1 MNWSDERYVKLYV
14 RNTAAWVL
22 WPWQSR
28 CLFPLLLRVADGS
41 GLIDCGR
48 RDRAQGIAALTA
60 VPIEVVEPALAGLL
74 EDGTIE
80 AVDGGVL
87 IPKFIE
93 AQETRQTP
101 AARKRA
107 QRERDRIKV
116 RENTKDVTRSHTK
129 SPQVTR
135 RHIES
140 PPVTTSH
147 TESQS
152 VTLSSAQLSSAQ
164 LFAGHEAVPP
174 APKPKREPSAAEAF
188 WVWGQDQADNQRPGR
203 VRSAPEPKKLNA
215 LLKAPLTQVGRKG
228 LELAWGRYL
237 ADPYA
242 AERDWP
248 LELFVSKF
256 SALHNAAAAQPQT
269 REEPKCVVLNPRI
282 ATR

>member
-1 MNWSDERYVKLYV
+1 MPYLVFDFDALERCPNVAVACGLKPEQVAYGLLHLWKWCWRAENDVVKPAHI
-14 RNTAAWVL
+14 RGFFA
-22 WPWQSR
+22 
-28 CLFPLLLRVADGS
+28 G
-41 GLIDCGR
+41 ID
-48 RDRAQGIAALTA
+48 ASEALEA
-60 VPIEVVEPALAGLL
+60 FDFVEP
-74 EDGTIE
+74 
-80 AVDGGVL
+80 VDGGLRVRG
-87 IPKFIE
+87 
-93 AQETRQTP
+93 ATRYLKIK
-101 AARKRA
+101 AA
-107 QRERDRIKV
+107 QRKV
-116 RENTKDVTRSHTK
+116 G
-129 SPQVTR
+129 
-135 RHIES
+135 
-140 PPVTTSH
+140 
-147 TESQS
+147 
-152 VTLSSAQLSSAQ
+152 LSSKNLKRGTKRPEPKTPKNSMHSPESTREQLGDLLGSNSEVYSGALPSLTANSEQQ
-164 LFAGHEAVPP
+164 LKAFAGHEAVPP